1 MNKYCKEFLESITS
15 YRDYW
20 LNLDD
25 EVIEKSCKFTGENP
39 TEYRM
44 NGLIFSLLVMID
56 GDSSLNNFKHYNLK
70 YGGKTINK
78 DIYLHENIFKF
89 LKNKE

>member
-1 MNKYCKEFLESITS
+1 MNKYCEEFLESIAS
-15 YRDYW
+15 YKDYW

-25 EVIEKSCKFTGENP
+25 EVVEKSCKFTNENP
-39 TEYRM
+39 LEYRM

-56 GDSSLNNFKHYNLK
+56 GDSSVNNFKHYNLK

-78 DIYLHENIFKF
+78 DMYLHENIFKF

>member
-1 MNKYCKEFLESITS
+1 MNKYCKEFLESIAS

-25 EVIEKSCKFTGENP
+25 EVVEKSCKFTNENSL
-39 TEYRM
+39 EYRM

-56 GDSSLNNFKHYNLK
+56 GDSSVNNFKHYNLK

>member
-1 MNKYCKEFLESITS
+1 MNKYCEEFLESIAS
-15 YRDYW
+15 YKDYW

-25 EVIEKSCKFTGENP
+25 KVVEKSCKFTGENP
-39 TEYRM
+39 LEYRM

-56 GDSSLNNFKHYNLK
+56 GDSSLNNFKHYGLK
-70 YGGKTINK
+70 YGSKSIN
-78 DIYLHENIFKF
+78 DNILLHDNIIKF

>member
-1 MNKYCKEFLESITS
+1 MNKNCKEFLESIAS
-15 YRDYW
+15 YKDYW

-25 EVIEKSCKFTGENP
+25 EVVEKSCKFTGEEP

-56 GDSSLNNFKHYNLK
+56 GDSSVNNFKHYNLE
-70 YGGKTINK
+70 YGGQSINK
-78 DIYLHENIFKF
+78 DMNLHDNIIPF